1 MPESSMRRRVVRALR
16 QFDAVPVENAAV
28 PGTPDIEYVGGWIEL
43 KQMPKWPAD
52 PEGIVRIPHFT
63 PQQRV
68 FHIRRRRAGGSSWFL
83 LQCKREWLLLDGAI
97 AALSIGRVRRR
108 DLYDLAAHRSTG
120 GLRKKE
126 LAECISRPMK
136 SYCLTG
142 DDVERLR
149 SLLPASSE

>member
-1 MPESSMRRRVVRALR
+1 MPESSMRRRVVKALWKL
-16 QFDAVPVENAAV
+16 DAQPVENSAV
-28 PGTPDIEYVGGWIEL
+28 PGTPDVECIGGWIEL
-43 KQMPKWPAD
+43 KQLPKWPAD
-52 PEGIVRIPHFT
+52 PEGLVRIAHFT
-63 PQQRV
+63 RQQRV

-83 LQCKREWLLLDGAI
+83 LQVKREWLLLDGAI

-142 DDVERLR
+142 GDVERLR
-149 SLLPASSE
+149 LLLPANSG